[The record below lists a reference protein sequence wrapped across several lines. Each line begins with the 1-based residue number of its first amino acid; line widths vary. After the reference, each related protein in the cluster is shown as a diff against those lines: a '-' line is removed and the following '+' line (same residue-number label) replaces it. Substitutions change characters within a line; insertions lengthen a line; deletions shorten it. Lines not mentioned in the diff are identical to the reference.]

1 MLKNSFL
8 AKELAQFVWNLRA
21 GFQKITFNHLMDK
34 DDINELIEKCRKLKY
49 KFCGVFAANKI
60 QQKLCKNSFLVVND
74 SLSNSPGTHW
84 LLLCNRN
91 IKIIF
96 VDHLGQ
102 SSFAYKDLYHRLS
115 DNNAQICQFLEHQP
129 IQSQNSELCGI
140 FLFFIKHVIFIE
152 GKL

>member
-1 MLKNSFL
+1 
-8 AKELAQFVWNLRA
+8 
-21 GFQKITFNHLMDK
+21 MDK

-49 KFCGVFAANKI
+49 KFRGVYAANKI

-74 SLSNSPGTHW
+74 SPWKCPGTHW

-96 VDHLGQ
+96 ADPLRQ

-115 DNNAQICQFLEHQP
+115 DNNAQICQFIEHQP

-140 FLFFIKHVIFIE
+140 FCFYNARYIY
-152 GKL
+152 